1 MKNGLII
8 FSIIIFCISCNSCGI
23 SSSKNKYLTYQN
35 IVILSDLSNR
45 LEKRPVKDLE
55 KIHQLVQFF
64 KDECVKPGE
73 KIGDKSSITFS
84 DFSSKIIA
92 SIDIDKFKSLG
103 EKQQFIN
110 STGKYSNNGLIQQI
124 KVFEIAVKN
133 VYDSVKNPGL
143 DLISMLMEKIQNESI
158 IKKDTFLTNE
168 ADTTFINFETH
179 IYIFTDGYLE
189 YANKSENDQFYFGGS
204 EIDKVRQ
211 YCIKNGVDI
220 STALGTEKYLCLP
233 KFFRKGNKNITL
245 HIFET
250 QERDLNLKYLKYS
263 HVEGRRD
270 NEILEAVWKKW
281 ASESGFKSVEWKK
294 Y

>member
-8 FSIIIFCISCNSCGI
+8 FLITIFCISCKSSDI

-35 IVILSDLSNR
+35 IAILSDLSNR

-64 KDECVKPGE
+64 KDECVRPGE
-73 KIGDKSSITFS
+73 KIGDKSSISFS

-92 SIDIDKFKSLG
+92 SIDLDKFKSLS

-110 STGKYSNNGLIQQI
+110 STGKYSNSGLVQQI
-124 KVFEIAVKN
+124 IIFETAVKN
-133 VYDSVKNPGL
+133 IYDSVKNPGL

-158 IKKDTFLTNE
+158 VKKDTFLISGT
-168 ADTTFINFETH
+168 DTTFINFENH

-189 YANKSENDQFYFGGS
+189 YANKSNNRQFYFGAT

-211 YCIKNGVDI
+211 YCIKNGSDI
-220 STALGTEKYLCLP
+220 STALRIETPLCLP
-233 KFFRKGNKNITL
+233 KFSRNTNKNINL

-250 QERDLNLKYLKYS
+250 QERDKDLKYLTYS
-263 HVEGRRD
+263 HINGQRD
-270 NEILEAVWKKW
+270 NEILEGVWRKW
-281 ASESGFKSVEWKK
+281 ASESGFKSIEWKK